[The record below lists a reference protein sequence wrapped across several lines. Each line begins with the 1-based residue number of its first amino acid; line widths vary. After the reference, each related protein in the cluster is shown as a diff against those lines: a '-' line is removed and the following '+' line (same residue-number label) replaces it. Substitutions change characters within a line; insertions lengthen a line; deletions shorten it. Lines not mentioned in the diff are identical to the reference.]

1 MGDAIT
7 MFAVLGVF
15 AWGWWK
21 LVKLLG
27 ARGSRWWVRHPIG
40 FILANLAGIG
50 AFSIASGV
58 GLATPTEG
66 SESGAVAEVILG
78 VLLIAPLLAAMY
90 WSRRPQKAQQ
100 PPPSPRVVP
109 SPGTTP
115 DPATTQA
122 VSTEAP
128 PAVPMEE
135 QPRETEAKPVA
146 APAVRAEAMQ
156 PAEQAKRP
164 TNKALIACKDCGEHV
179 SKKAKSCPHCG
190 VSSPGVTAQDMVA
203 GWVVLIVIG
212 LVIFAIFAVGGKSP
226 DATSEAAAEVAE
238 GRSAGEE
245 ASEST
250 PTEESG
256 PTAEELAAA
265 EEACRKSG
273 SCWAERH
280 RIAAEVYCKPEVE
293 RLAKY
298 DHEWTDGWF
307 GHKFSRGAFL
317 DEEKGTL
324 MYFGDQLR
332 LQNGFGAYQN
342 YVYRCD
348 FDPETN
354 TVLAVNAEPGR
365 L

>member
-1 MGDAIT
+1 MGDAIGL
-7 MFAVLGVF
+7 LGALGAF

-21 LVKLLG
+21 LAKLLG
-27 ARGSRWWVRHPIG
+27 ARGSAWWSRHAIG
-40 FILANLAGIG
+40 FIVASLAALGVFAV
-50 AFSIASGV
+50 ALGV
-58 GLATPTEG
+58 GLIAPPEG
-66 SESGAVAEVILG
+66 SESGGIADVILG
-78 VLLIAPLLAAMY
+78 VVLIAPLIAVIR
-90 WSRRPQKAQQ
+90 WSRRAAKAGQAHT
-100 PPPSPRVVP
+100 PPPR
-109 SPGTTP
+109 
-115 DPATTQA
+115 
-122 VSTEAP
+122 
-128 PAVPMEE
+128 
-135 QPRETEAKPVA
+135 PVA
-146 APAVRAEAMQ
+146 APRPPAATAQKLVAAPATPTAVEQPESSMSGQSTPTAPAEKPVEGKQ
-156 PAEQAKRP
+156 PA
-164 TNKALIACKDCGEHV
+164 NKALVACKDCGEHV

-212 LVIFAIFAVGGKSP
+212 LVVFTIFAVGGKSP

>member
-27 ARGSRWWVRHPIG
+27 TRGSRWWVRHPIG

-50 AFSIASGV
+50 AFSIASGI
-58 GLATPTEG
+58 GLTTPAEG
-66 SESGAVAEVILG
+66 SESGAVAEIILG
-78 VLLIAPLLAAMY
+78 ALLVAPLLAAIH
-90 WSRRPQKAQQ
+90 WSRQPLKAQQ

-179 SKKAKSCPHCG
+179 SKKAKKCPHCG
-190 VSSPGVTAQDMVA
+190 VSNPGVTVKDMA
-203 GWVVLIVIG
+203 IGWVALGVVGLIIY
-212 LVIFAIFAVGGKSP
+212 AIFTGGSKSP
-226 DATSEAAAEVAE
+226 DTSTDEAPAVAEASLAAE
-238 GRSAGEE
+238 
-245 ASEST
+245 
-250 PTEESG
+250 EESG

-342 YVYRCD
+342 YIYRCD

-354 TVLAVNAEPGR
+354 TVLGVDAEPGR